1 MKPLIVLFALGI
13 AVELHAAPNAKE
25 LVKEAQKL
33 EQAAAAESN
42 PQKATE
48 IRRSSCD
55 KWQEAYNAEK
65 KPDYLL
71 SIGLCRVKVQESD
84 AAETAFRSFLVEA
97 PAGHMGRSAAEQAIE
112 RIIAERT
119 AKEEKTPQ
127 ALVITEPL
135 PTEETPKQWKRRAIF
150 AGSSLAGLG
159 LIGGA
164 IAFGVIRAQEEP
176 TAIPI
181 GQGGTAV
188 EIP

>member
-1 MKPLIVLFALGI
+1 MKLSTLLLALSV
-13 AVELHAAPNAKE
+13 ATELSAAPNAKE

-33 EQAAAAESN
+33 EQAAAAESD
-42 PQKATE
+42 PQKAME

-84 AAETAFRSFLVEA
+84 AAETAFRSFLVDA
-97 PAGHMGRSAAEQAIE
+97 PTNHNGRPAAEQAIE
-112 RIIAERT
+112 RILAERA

-150 AGSSLAGLG
+150 AGSTLAGLG

-164 IAFGVIRAQEEP
+164 IAFGVTRSQDEFSRNTVIL
-176 TAIPI
+176 
-181 GQGGTAV
+181 V
-188 EIP
+188 EQ